1 MSAVKRRNY
10 RMAEE
15 IGNNIE
21 FKVDRKSLYKE
32 ETFTDLKV
40 CSIRRLTP
48 VSEDGKTDSSRKT
61 IFVGQTSL
69 MSPNGP
75 LPIQAIIQAKEL
87 AQAFKR
93 FPEAMIEAME
103 RLMEEAKKMKQEEDS
118 RIIVPGR

>member
-1 MSAVKRRNY
+1 
-10 RMAEE
+10 MAEE
-15 IGNNIE
+15 IGKNIE
-21 FKVDRKSLYKE
+21 FKVDRKNLYKE

-48 VSEDGKTDSSRKT
+48 VSDDGTSDTSRKT

>member
-1 MSAVKRRNY
+1 
-10 RMAEE
+10 MAEE

-21 FKVDRKSLYKE
+21 FKVDRKNLYKE

-48 VSEDGKTDSSRKT
+48 VSDDGTSDTSRKT

-75 LPIQAIIQAKEL
+75 LPIQAIIQTKEL
-87 AQAFKR
+87 PQAFKR

>member
-1 MSAVKRRNY
+1 
-10 RMAEE
+10 MAEE
-15 IGNNIE
+15 MGNNIE
-21 FKVDRKSLYKE
+21 FKVDRKNLFKE

-48 VSEDGKTDSSRKT
+48 VGEDGKADTSRKT
-61 IFVGQTSL
+61 IYVGQTSL

-93 FPEAMIEAME
+93 FPEAMIGAME
-103 RLMEEAKKMKQEEDS
+103 HLMEEAKKMKEKEDS
-118 RIIVPGR
+118 RIIVPGRGPA

>member
-1 MSAVKRRNY
+1 
-10 RMAEE
+10 MAEE

-21 FKVDRKSLYKE
+21 FKVDRKNLYKE

-48 VSEDGKTDSSRKT
+48 VSDDGTSDTSRKT

>member
-1 MSAVKRRNY
+1 
-10 RMAEE
+10 MAEE

-21 FKVDRKSLYKE
+21 FKVDRKNLYKE

-48 VSEDGKTDSSRKT
+48 VSDDGTPDTSRKT

-87 AQAFKR
+87 PQAFKR

>member
-1 MSAVKRRNY
+1 
-10 RMAEE
+10 MAEE

-69 MSPNGP
+69 MSPIGP

-103 RLMEEAKKMKQEEDS
+103 QLMEEARKMKQEEDS

>member
-1 MSAVKRRNY
+1 
-10 RMAEE
+10 MAEE

-48 VSEDGKTDSSRKT
+48 VSEDGKPDSSRKT

-103 RLMEEAKKMKQEEDS
+103 QLMEEARKMKQEEDS

>member
-1 MSAVKRRNY
+1 
-10 RMAEE
+10 MAEE

-21 FKVDRKSLYKE
+21 FKVDRKNLYRE

-48 VSEDGKTDSSRKT
+48 VSDDGTSDTSRKT

-87 AQAFKR
+87 PQAFKR
-93 FPEAMIEAME
+93 FPEAMIESME

>member
-1 MSAVKRRNY
+1 
-10 RMAEE
+10 MAEE

-21 FKVDRKSLYKE
+21 FKVDRKNLYKE

-48 VSEDGKTDSSRKT
+48 VSDDGTSDTSRKT

-87 AQAFKR
+87 PQAFKR

>member
-1 MSAVKRRNY
+1 
-10 RMAEE
+10 MAEE
-15 IGNNIE
+15 IGNIIE
-21 FKVDRKSLYKE
+21 FKVDRKNLYKE
-32 ETFTDLKV
+32 ETFTDLKI

-48 VSEDGKTDSSRKT
+48 VSEDGKPDTSRKT

-87 AQAFKR
+87 PQAFKR
-93 FPEAMIEAME
+93 FPDAMIEAVE
-103 RLMEEAKKMKQEEDS
+103 RLMEEAKKMKENEES

>member
-1 MSAVKRRNY
+1 MSAGKRRNHL
-10 RMAEE
+10 MAEE

-21 FKVDRKSLYKE
+21 FKVDRKNLYKE
-32 ETFTDLKV
+32 ETFTDLKI

-48 VSEDGKTDSSRKT
+48 VSEDGKPDTSRKT

-87 AQAFKR
+87 PQAFKR
-93 FPEAMIEAME
+93 FPDAMIEAVE
-103 RLMEEAKKMKQEEDS
+103 RLMEEAKKMKENEES